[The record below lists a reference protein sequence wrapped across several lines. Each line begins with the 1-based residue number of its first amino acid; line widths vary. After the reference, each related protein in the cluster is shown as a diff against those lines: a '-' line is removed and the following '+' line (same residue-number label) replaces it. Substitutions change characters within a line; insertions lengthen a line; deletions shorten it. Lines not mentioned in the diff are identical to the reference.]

1 MDILSAGIDIGSHS
15 TKAVIFDGRSVLGGH
30 ALVSE
35 DDADTAGR
43 NALHQVMTLLGLTEG
58 SVSNLTATG
67 WGRRQVSFAGKVSS
81 EALCASRGAR
91 WLVPAAG
98 TVVDIGAEG
107 CRAVKLRPDGGVEDS
122 AENSKCAAGTGAFIE
137 LAAVYLKV
145 PLDRIGPLA
154 LAARS
159 KAEISSI
166 CAVFAESAIISQ
178 IHRGESVERI
188 AAGVVWSVATR
199 VTELIQR
206 IGVSGDLVL
215 VGGGA
220 MNQGLVKAIEEMV
233 GVRPMVPDQ
242 PQFVTAIGAAI
253 QAQRLEASLPRQQS
267 RGGA

>member
-1 MDILSAGIDIGSHS
+1 MLSAGIDIGSHS
-15 TKAVIFDGRSVLGGH
+15 TKAVVFDGRSVLGGH
-30 ALVSE
+30 ALVSD
-35 DDADTAGR
+35 DDADTAAR
-43 NALHQVMTLLGLTEG
+43 NALHQVMTVLGLKEG
-58 SVSNLTATG
+58 SVPNIIATG

-81 EALCASRGAR
+81 EAMCASRGGR
-91 WLVPAAG
+91 WLVPTAG

-107 CRAVKLRPDGGVEDS
+107 CRAVKLRPDGAVEDA

-154 LAARS
+154 LAAKGR
-159 KAEISSI
+159 AEISSI

-206 IGVSGDLVL
+206 VGVKGDLVL

-220 MNQGLVKAIEEMV
+220 LNPALVKAIEEIV
-233 GVRPMVPDQ
+233 GVRPVVPDQ
-242 PQFVTAIGAAI
+242 PQFASAIGAAI
-253 QAQRLEASLPRQQS
+253 QAQQMEASLPRRQGTRS
-267 RGGA
+267 V

>member
-1 MDILSAGIDIGSHS
+1 MLSAGIDIGSHS
-15 TKAVIFDGRSVLGGH
+15 TKAVVFDGKSVLAGH
-30 ALVSE
+30 ALVSD
-35 DDADTAGR
+35 DDADTAAR
-43 NALHQVMTLLGLTEG
+43 NALHQVLTVLGLTEE
-58 SVSNLTATG
+58 SVSNLTVTG

-81 EALCASRGAR
+81 EAVCASRGAR
-91 WLVPAAG
+91 WLVPTAG

-107 CRAVKLRPDGGVEDS
+107 CRAVKLKPDGSVEDS

-137 LAAVYLKV
+137 LAATYLRV
-145 PLDRIGPLA
+145 PMDRIGPLA
-154 LAARS
+154 LAANGR
-159 KAEISSI
+159 AEISSI

-199 VTELIQR
+199 VTELIKR
-206 IGVSGDLVL
+206 IGVRGDLVL

-220 MNQGLVKAIEEMV
+220 LNPALVKAIEDTV
-233 GVRPMVPDQ
+233 GVRAVVPDQ

-267 RGGA
+267 RKGA